1 MQNIRFMHL
10 LTQRCAG
17 KMATLVEKYP
27 NALSV
32 CFIADAN
39 PARCVI
45 YTTAMIANALC
56 RTKVAVSKQ
65 NRQTL
70 C

>member
-1 MQNIRFMHL
+1 MV
-10 LTQRCAG
+10 
-17 KMATLVEKYP
+17 TLVEKYA

-39 PARCVI
+39 PASFVI
-45 YTTAMIANALC
+45 YTTAVIANALR
-56 RTKVAVSKQ
+56 RTKVAVSEQ